1 MIEVLDSTKQA
12 YLESHHKVL
21 NISIPNIN
29 LTLTNANIVYES
41 LDLQESIETEEQL
54 QFKGC
59 NASQFKVSVAG
70 VIQDI
75 RDEYIE
81 VTITADNTE
90 TIPLFSGYVVEQTN
104 RNGED
109 ITTELTCYDPLYK
122 IRKQDVT
129 SWYNG
134 LTFPITMK
142 NFRNSFFTLLGI
154 EQVVDVHSEEATG
167 DLINDSQPL
176 KKIDSAKLPKVLNA
190 GKIMED
196 ICQCNARYGQYG
208 RDKKFHYRQLREIIK
223 GLYPS
228 YETYPTDEN
237 GWTDPDTGIY
247 YPPIY
252 PSAENADAIYNLAH
266 YSKIQ
271 YEPYTVEKID
281 GVTIRDNVS
290 DSNKQTHVTHY
301 GNNTNVFEIAD
312 NFLASSFSNKATA
325 CQNLLGELEK
335 IWYIPLKLDC
345 VGFPWV
351 ECGDILL
358 SRTKKN
364 IVRCYV
370 LQRTLKGIQ
379 ALFDTIESEGIQYR
393 EKYTESE
400 ETKTSTNT
408 SGIRDNYLRVNRIE
422 TNTLVAQMVDTNQL
436 SAKYIRGGG
445 GDFGY
450 LNANC
455 IQAGTIT
462 TEMISTNGLN
472 ASVIT
477 AGYLNVD
484 VLQAKSIS
492 YQKLSGWNNAGYLEM
507 SDLKVTNSLSVK
519 TLQVLNAGDFDFK
532 GDYIAK
538 SSVTIPDVGTIHY
551 LSW

>member
-41 LDLQESIETEEQL
+41 LNLQESIETEEQL

-109 ITTELTCYDPLYK
+109 VTTELTCYDPLYK

-142 NFRNSFFTLLGI
+142 NFRNSFFTLLDI

-167 DLINDSQPL
+167 DLINDSQTL
-176 KKIDSAKLPKVLNA
+176 TKIDSAKLPKVLNA
-190 GKIMED
+190 GTIMED

-208 RDKKFHYRQLREIIK
+208 RDKKFHYRQLREIMK

-228 YETYPTDEN
+228 YETFPSPT
-237 GWTDPDTGIY
+237 T
-247 YPPIY
+247 Y
-252 PSAENADAIYNLAH
+252 PSGENADSRYDLSA
-266 YSKIQ
+266 YSKIS
-271 YEPYTVEKID
+271 YEPYTVEKVT
-281 GVTIRDNVS
+281 GVTIRDNE
-290 DSNKQTHVTHY
+290 
-301 GNNTNVFEIAD
+301 GNATSKGTADNMFTIAD
-312 NFLASSFSNKATA
+312 NMLASSFSDKATA
-325 CQNLLGELEK
+325 CQNILNEIKVVWYTPLNLE
-335 IWYIPLKLDC
+335 C

-351 ECGDILL
+351 ECGDVLL
-358 SRTKKN
+358 TRTKKN
-364 IVRCYV
+364 IVRSYV

-400 ETKTSTNT
+400 ATGVSTNRAGVKDNADEITATKIRVGTIEADYIKTYQLNAVDAKIDNLSAIAITTQNLSAQNISASQIT
-408 SGIRDNYLRVNRIE
+408 SGTISANRIASGSI
-422 TNTLVAQMVDTNQL
+422 TVDKLNTTSLSSWNLSVQSL
-436 SAKYIRGGG
+436 SAGTLYVGGVR
-445 GDFGY
+445 Y
-450 LNANC
+450 
-455 IQAGTIT
+455 
-462 TEMISTNGLN
+462 S
-472 ASVIT
+472 
-477 AGYLNVD
+477 
-484 VLQAKSIS
+484 AK
-492 YQKLSGWNNAGYLEM
+492 
-507 SDLKVTNSLSVK
+507 
-519 TLQVLNAGDFDFK
+519 
-532 GDYIAK
+532 
-538 SSVTIPDVGTIHY
+538 SVTIDGQGYTF
-551 LSW
+551 LGQ

>member
-41 LDLQESIETEEQL
+41 LNLQESIETEEQL

-59 NASQFKVSVAG
+59 NASQFKISVAG

-81 VTITADNTE
+81 VTITADDTE

-122 IRKQDVT
+122 LRNQDVT

-142 NFRNSFFTLLGI
+142 NFRNSFFTLLGM
-154 EQVVDVHSEEATG
+154 EQVVDVHSEEDTG
-167 DLINDSQPL
+167 DLINDSQTL

-190 GKIMED
+190 GTIMED

-228 YETYPTDEN
+228 YETYPSET
-237 GWTDPDTGIY
+237 T
-247 YPPIY
+247 Y
-252 PSAENADAIYNLAH
+252 PSGENADAIYNLAH

-312 NFLASSFSNKATA
+312 NFLASSFSNKTTA

-422 TNTLVAQMVDTNQL
+422 TNTLVAQMIDTDRL
-436 SAKYIRGGG
+436 SAKFIKGGG
-445 GDFGY
+445 GSYGY
-450 LNANC
+450 LDADC

-472 ASVIT
+472 ASVIK
-477 AGYLNVD
+477 AGLLDVD
-484 VLQAKSIS
+484 RLQAKSIT
-492 YQKLSGWNNAGYLEM
+492 YQKLSGWKDAGYLEM
-507 SDLKVTNSLSVK
+507 ADLQVTNSLSVK
-519 TLQVLNAGDFDFK
+519 TLQIMNNGGFNFK
-532 GDYIAK
+532 NSYINK
-538 SSVTIPDVGTIHY
+538 DSVTIPDVGTINY